1 MKFLNYIY
9 QKLNLTNMTTLNIS
23 EGEKKSQKNW
33 ISISNQKTNLAL
45 LFIEIPFCIW
55 QCLAIFT
62 GNKNVILGLIITV
75 IIMII
80 TAIYTYLVRRHILKT
95 KQAQVKNLNIYNR
108 DLPNDLTPAHV
119 RVLTED
125 GVVDSYTLAST
136 ILDLIDRGYLSINT
150 ENRNDI
156 FTKNITLS
164 ITNKPQDNLFNYE
177 KYLINWFFDKQT
189 ITSEDLKKRLN
200 DQNENPSEKFSI
212 FYGLVLLSFPLNNY
226 YRKYQRKGKQGF
238 YGIFIFI
245 FIFIL
250 SIFLF
255 SQSNNFTIYI
265 ISNFL
270 FCYTLSMTFFA
281 NFKYLLNEKG
291 VEIKDEYLDLKKY
304 LTDFSLIDEKTS
316 EMIHLWNFYLS
327 YSVAL
332 GIKGVAGKEIEN
344 FFGEEIYNLNNVDN
358 NGNPLDQTE
367 SQKYINE
374 IDDII
379 NQDKQ
384 IYQNKNI

>member
-1 MKFLNYIY
+1 MNFLNYVTE
-9 QKLNLTNMTTLNIS
+9 KLKLSGITITTINIPNKTTRKNEIS
-23 EGEKKSQKNW
+23 LSGKNAPLSFIILEFILCPWLSIAIFEKAKDML
-33 ISISNQKTNLAL
+33 ISLAL
-45 LFIEIPFCIW
+45 AIVIVTINIL
-55 QCLAIFT
+55 LAIHT
-62 GNKNVILGLIITV
+62 RNKIF
-75 IIMII
+75 
-80 TAIYTYLVRRHILKT
+80 KT
-95 KQAQVKNLNIYNR
+95 TEPQVKNLNIYRR
-108 DLPNDLTPAHV
+108 DLPSNLTPAHV
-119 RVLTED
+119 KVLLED
-125 GVVDSYTLAST
+125 GNIDSYTLAST
-136 ILDLIDRGYLSINT
+136 ILDLADKNYLKIESHNK
-150 ENRNDI
+150 EDL

-164 ITNKPQDNLFNYE
+164 LTDKPQDNLFTYE

-226 YRKYQRKGKQGF
+226 YKKYQRKGKQGF
-238 YGIFIFI
+238 YGIFILI
-245 FIFIL
+245 FML

-270 FCYTLSMTFFA
+270 FCYALSMTFFA
-281 NFKYLLNEKG
+281 NFKYLLNKKG

>member
-226 YRKYQRKGKQGF
+226 YKKYQRKVKQGC
-238 YGIFIFI
+238 
-245 FIFIL
+245 IL
-250 SIFLF
+250 YS
-255 SQSNNFTIYI
+255 
-265 ISNFL
+265 
-270 FCYTLSMTFFA
+270 
-281 NFKYLLNEKG
+281 YLL
-291 VEIKDEYLDLKKY
+291 L
-304 LTDFSLIDEKTS
+304 
-316 EMIHLWNFYLS
+316 
-327 YSVAL
+327 
-332 GIKGVAGKEIEN
+332 
-344 FFGEEIYNLNNVDN
+344 
-358 NGNPLDQTE
+358 
-367 SQKYINE
+367 
-374 IDDII
+374 
-379 NQDKQ
+379 
-384 IYQNKNI
+384 